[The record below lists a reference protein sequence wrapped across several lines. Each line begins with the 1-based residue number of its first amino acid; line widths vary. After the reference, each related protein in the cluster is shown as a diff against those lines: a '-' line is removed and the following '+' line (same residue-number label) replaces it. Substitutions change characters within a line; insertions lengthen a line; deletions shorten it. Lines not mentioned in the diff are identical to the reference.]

1 MNIDISI
8 LATIFGYAGV
18 LANLSWPLMK
28 RRSHLLA
35 GQVLACC
42 FMFSHFMLLGAYTGA
57 AVMGVAG
64 FQAALAIPLGLK
76 PKFKRIYM
84 ASFLLTPLVCFATWQ
99 GAQSIFS
106 SLALAIVCVA
116 NFQLNQVHQRAL
128 LITAIFAWFAH
139 NVMVGSVPG
148 LISNT
153 LAFVVSTYMLVAT
166 VKSANIAKVE
176 LAQCK

>member
-1 MNIDISI
+1 MTVDIATS
-8 LATIFGYAGV
+8 ATILGYAGV
-18 LANLSWPLMK
+18 LANLCWPLMK
-28 RRSHLLA
+28 SRPYLLA

-84 ASFLLTPLVCFATWQ
+84 AAFLLTPLVCFATWQ
-99 GAQSIFS
+99 GAQSVFS

-116 NFQLNQVHQRAL
+116 NFQLNQIHQRGL

-139 NVMVGSVPG
+139 NLIVGSVPG
-148 LISNT
+148 LISNM
-153 LAFVVSTYMLVAT
+153 LALVVSSYMLFAT
-166 VKSANIAKVE
+166 IKSANTTK
-176 LAQCK
+176 